1 MVEQL
6 VPIAAEEG
14 APLSI
19 TTTTTPM
26 TTPHAVVAWENPFA
40 DEPKDNNGELV
51 GCLVVKVD
59 SFFLR
64 FILSS
69 RHNTK
74 ANSVASFVTD
84 PHAPEGGRGPAM
96 NRVLM
101 ANLPYRTLDIHVA
114 TASPSLPSSST
125 ALDQSTSTI
134 SIIDNWNNGQDET
147 FSSYLVREAIHKN
160 IRMMKMGGSSFG
172 TDVSESSDNM

>member
-19 TTTTTPM
+19 TTTTPM

-40 DEPKDNNGELV
+40 DEPKDTNGE
-51 GCLVVKVD
+51 
-59 SFFLR
+59 
-64 FILSS
+64 
-69 RHNTK
+69 NTK

-114 TASPSLPSSST
+114 TASPSLPLSST

-147 FSSYLVREAIHKN
+147 FSSYLVREAVRFRIQPDTTTVN
-160 IRMMKMGGSSFG
+160 SILGGLFVLSTISYNVM
-172 TDVSESSDNM
+172 TLTLVSLM